1 MGKLLRDAQFGRRPI
16 SSRRRWLGLAG
27 LVLLLGLIGAYH
39 YLTRPQRIRAFAEAY
54 LQEITG
60 GIVRIQTARFNL
72 FEGLHLANVRVAT
85 QPDASFNAPHN
96 SFDDR
101 TIFTSQDLYLK
112 LRPLSLITGDL
123 VVPEIT
129 AFEPMLRLLRDPESG
144 ARNWEFLLGQRKRA
158 RRPTAKSP
166 TIRLRG
172 AVVDLL
178 WTRSSPGRAPSHL
191 ALDVTATSASGSLY
205 DVRWRTR
212 SEPIENGRFMLDMST
227 LQLRT
232 AEGGLPTIPV
242 ASIRWAAPLE
252 LERWIDLLDL
262 RGQVRTDSL
271 AYDPAAGSSAQITLH
286 NASIAVP
293 VSEQDRAVPREQR
306 YLTFTHVEGKLI
318 FHGSAVDIS
327 LVGQW
332 RDGTCTLNGRI
343 FANVATMRSL
353 DDIGFEIAIEGRHI
367 RLPALPGTQ
376 SPEEARF
383 IQQWPKFVDFCDFYS
398 PVGHVDLAFKLAR
411 KAGRGAP
418 LEFGGGTLTALGAR
432 AAFIGF
438 PYLLEDLRG
447 TIRFEPDGHVRIDNL
462 VGRHGTATVAVNA
475 RMTSPT
481 WACGVD
487 LSVEAF
493 RVELDESLR
502 SCLPETYRAVW
513 DMLHPVGFVNVRAA
527 MHREP
532 GTGKNTK
539 PWDTHVSTDL
549 LGISACYADLP
560 LTMSSVCGQLQITP
574 DEFFV
579 QDVQGRYRSA
589 VWSLAGVVAT
599 PPGRPPQVDLA
610 VRAKDLPVDS
620 ALAGAIPEP
629 GSNLLRTLDV
639 AGAADIDGTV
649 RTGEDGTFEYDLGT
663 LLTLSSL
670 CPGFVPLQLTD
681 VRAAL
686 RILPQQIEVQD
697 LAACYESGLIG
708 LRGAIPLA
716 ADAGAMRVNVTG
728 YRIPLTPALF
738 ETLPLEAQRVWT
750 ALRPQGQI
758 DAHVRIRRTGNGTR
772 AITDAQA
779 EISPQNL
786 TISPLAFPIR
796 IADIRG
802 MVRATGRCVE
812 MSAIEGTIG
821 DGRVSLDGRVD
832 WQGDDLAGELCM
844 RATDMTFG
852 EAIRRALPW
861 RARRAWDG
869 VQPAG
874 TFDLSLGRLSFEQKA
889 GNPTRWNFDGRLDL
903 RKVDLTAAGTL
914 RDIEGAIDA
923 HGTTAGGSPGIEG
936 NIDLRRIRFGQ
947 RVATNVRGTL
957 AKPPGEAVLHLADLR
972 ADLYDGLA
980 TGFAELR
987 FGRDRTT
994 YGLSVVAR
1002 GVSLPAF
1009 LEAGREEDA
1018 RAVQAQGVI
1027 DGMLF
1032 VNGSLGTR
1040 EPREGGGTI
1049 RIERAQIMKIP
1060 LLLAIVG
1067 ALNLAPP
1074 DENAFH
1080 EGIADFTLQGDSL
1093 TLRPIELRGNAVSL
1107 VGAGRMNMAT
1117 QAIDLRLLAGGPH
1130 RLPPLGVLTELA
1142 EGAAREL
1149 MEVRVRG
1156 SLYEPKI
1163 EAQPLQS
1170 LHRALDAIG
1179 DLQPRARK
1187 NRLSR
1192 P

>member
-1 MGKLLRDAQFGRRPI
+1 MGKLLRNARFGRRPI
-16 SSRRRWLGLAG
+16 SSRRRWLGLGG
-27 LVLLLGLIGAYH
+27 LLVLLGLIGAYH
-39 YLTRPQRIRAFAEAY
+39 FLTRPQRIRAFAEVY

-60 GIVRIQTARFNL
+60 GIVRIQAARFNL
-72 FEGLHLANVRVAT
+72 FEGLHLTDVRVAT

-96 SFDDR
+96 SFEDR
-101 TIFTSQDLYLK
+101 TIFAAQDLYLK

-123 VVPEIT
+123 VVPEIA
-129 AFEPMLRLLRDPESG
+129 AFEPTLRLLRDPESG
-144 ARNWEFLLGQRKRA
+144 ARNWEFLLGQRKRT
-158 RRPTAKSP
+158 RRPAAKSP
-166 TIRLRG
+166 AIRLRG

-178 WTRSSPGRAPSHL
+178 WTRSSAGRTPSRL
-191 ALDVTATSASGSLY
+191 ALDVTATGVSGSLY

-232 AEGGLPTIPV
+232 AEGGLPTIPM

-252 LERWIDLLDL
+252 LERWIELLDL

-271 AYDPAAGSSAQITLH
+271 SYDPAAGSSAQITLH

-293 VSEQDRAVPREQR
+293 AGEQDRATPREQR
-306 YLTFTHVEGKLI
+306 YLTFTHVEGKLV

-343 FANVATMRSL
+343 FANVAAMRSL
-353 DDIGFEIAIEGRHI
+353 DDIGFEIALEGRHI
-367 RLPALPGTQ
+367 RLPALPGEQ

-411 KAGRGAP
+411 KAGRGSP
-418 LEFGGGTLTALGAR
+418 IEFRGGTMTALGAR

-438 PYLLEDLRG
+438 PYVLEDLRG
-447 TIRFEPDGHVRIDNL
+447 TIRFEPDGRVWIDNL
-462 VGRHGTATVAVNA
+462 VGRHGTAIVTVNA
-475 RMTSPT
+475 QMTSPT

-487 LSVEAF
+487 LSVEAY

-502 SCLPETYRAVW
+502 SCLSETYRAVW
-513 DMLHPVGFVNVRAA
+513 DMFRPAGFANVRVA
-527 MHREP
+527 MHRKP
-532 GTGKNTK
+532 GTGKNTR

-560 LTMSSVCGQLQITP
+560 LTMNEVCGQLQITP

-579 QDVQGRYRSA
+579 QDVRGRYRSA

-610 VRAKDLPVDS
+610 IRAKDLPVDGE
-620 ALAGAIPEP
+620 LADAMPES
-629 GSNLLRTLDV
+629 GGDLLRTLDA
-639 AGAADIDGTV
+639 AGTADIDGTV
-649 RTGEDGTFEYDLGT
+649 RTGNDGTFEYDLGA
-663 LLTLSSL
+663 LLMLSSL
-670 CPGFVPLQLTD
+670 CPGFLPLQLTD
-681 VRAAL
+681 VRGAL
-686 RILPQQIEVQD
+686 RILPRQIEVRD

-708 LRGAIPLA
+708 LQGVIPLA
-716 ADAGAMRVNVTG
+716 ADAEAMQLNLTG
-728 YRIPLTPALF
+728 YQIPLTPALF
-738 ETLPLEAQRVWT
+738 EVLPPEARRVWT
-750 ALRPQGQI
+750 ALRPRGRI
-758 DAHVRIRRTGNGTR
+758 NGHVRIRRTGTG
-772 AITDAQA
+772 AAAVTDAQA
-779 EISPQNL
+779 EISPQNM
-786 TISPLAFPIR
+786 TISPEAFPIR
-796 IADIRG
+796 IADIQGMLRVTGRG
-802 MVRATGRCVE
+802 ME
-812 MSAIEGTIG
+812 LNSIEGTIG
-821 DGRVSLDGRVD
+821 EGTVSLDGRAD
-832 WQGDDLAGELCM
+832 WHGDDLAGELCM

-874 TFDLSLGRLSFEQKA
+874 RFDLSLGRLRFEQKA
-889 GNPTRWNFDGRLDL
+889 GNPTRWGFDGRLDL
-903 RKVDLTAAGTL
+903 RKVDLTATGTL
-914 RDIEGAIDA
+914 HDIEGAIEA
-923 HGTTAGGSPGIEG
+923 RGTMADGDLGIEG
-936 NIDLRRIRFGQ
+936 DIDLRQIRFGQ

-957 AKPPGEAVLHLADLR
+957 AKPPGEAVLRLADLR

-987 FGRDRTT
+987 FGRDQAA
-994 YGLSVVAR
+994 YGLSIAAR
-1002 GVSLPAF
+1002 DVSLPAF
-1009 LEAGREEDA
+1009 LEAGREKDA
-1018 RAVQAQGVI
+1018 RPIQAQGVI
-1027 DGMLF
+1027 DGTLF
-1032 VNGSLGTR
+1032 VNGSIGGR
-1040 EPREGGGTI
+1040 EPREGGGTV
-1049 RIERAQIMKIP
+1049 RIEHAQIMRIP

-1080 EGIADFTLQGDSL
+1080 EGTADFTLQGDWL
-1093 TLRPIELRGNAVSL
+1093 TLSPIELRGNAVSL
-1107 VGAGRMNMAT
+1107 VGAGRMNTAT
-1117 QAIDLRLLAGGPH
+1117 QTLDLHLLAGSPR

-1163 EAQPLQS
+1163 GVQPLQS
-1170 LHRALDAIG
+1170 LQRAMEAMG
-1179 DLQPRARK
+1179 DLRPRARR
-1187 NRLSR
+1187 NRPSR
-1192 P
+1192 Q